1 MMGWKNKL
9 YQILLKGHAAAA
21 VVEDW
26 VEQNLESDLKLRK
39 AKTKGYVVI
48 ETRDVLFAR
57 KIQIWHPDCKV
68 NIKEL

>member
-1 MMGWKNKL
+1 MMGWENKL
-9 YQILLKGHAAAA
+9 YQILLKGHTAAA

>member
-1 MMGWKNKL
+1 MMGWENKL

-48 ETRDVLFAR
+48 ETRDVFLR
-57 KIQIWHPDCKV
+57 ERYRYGILTV
-68 NIKEL
+68 R

>member
-1 MMGWKNKL
+1 MMGWENKL
-9 YQILLKGHAAAA
+9 YQILLKGHATAA